1 MMTSP
6 LNELSRRPPTSTLVA
21 TVCILA
27 VSVGAAKADLTVYGR
42 FHDDRWHG
50 DYRHNSY
57 WWDLPVPSPPLILLL
72 GRSIRSSATFPGLPS
87 PDTPSLHQARKY
99 SSPTTVLYSIKRD
112 GGTRSPELPAQS
124 RHVVCGSQRLAK
136 QSRFMSTRPYGRLH
150 PPSASPKANR

>member
-6 LNELSRRPPTSTLVA
+6 LNELRRRPPTSTLVA

-27 VSVGAAKADLTVYGR
+27 VSVGAAKADLTVYDR

-99 SSPTTVLYSIKRD
+99 SSPTTVLYSIKCD
-112 GGTRSPELPAQS
+112 GGTRSPGFRRNPDTSFAAASDWRNNQ
-124 RHVVCGSQRLAK
+124 
-136 QSRFMSTRPYGRLH
+136 RFMSTRP
-150 PPSASPKANR
+150 